1 MGLLSLFQPKATLT
15 DEESRRG
22 QRWLIWEG
30 TAQMGF
36 NSITGS
42 GFIAAFALLLGANN
56 FQIGMLAA
64 LPFLTMPLQLITV
77 GLVERWRR
85 RKLITITGWLLSQML
100 WIPIALIPLFL
111 EVPGA
116 GAISALLA
124 LVGVQA
130 LFASMQNAAW
140 NSWLRDLVPQKT
152 MGEFFARRL
161 RYATLAAMGF
171 GLGAAVFVDFWRN
184 NTVPEA
190 EAIGYTIAILAGA
203 LTLGLGSPLFRS
215 FIPEPEML
223 PAEGRSIF
231 SALADPFRDRNY
243 RVLLLFHFLW
253 AFSVQLA
260 VPFFAVYMLTRLGL
274 PVSAVLGFS
283 VLSQAFNVM
292 FLRVWGPL
300 ADRVGNKAVISVT
313 SSMLLL
319 VILGWT
325 FTTSPDRYFLT
336 IPLLVVLH
344 ILAGIASAGIN
355 VSTGTIG
362 LKMAPQGQATA
373 YLAATSV
380 VSNLG
385 AGLGPLIGGRLA
397 DFFSVHEFSVSF
409 AWTRPDGVSTFAP
422 ISLTGFDF
430 MFGIAFL
437 LGLLSLNV
445 LTLLREQGEVSEEV
459 VIDSLFAPMQRALGP
474 MSSVPGLGL
483 LTQFPMGYLR
493 RVPVPGLEAVVGVTA
508 YQVATAAQAAGAAV
522 GRARGLATQIA
533 RVVERSVTNA
543 WPGGRESEH
552 SSSDVARAAARGA
565 LRTVEHAAVDVGHM
579 ARYAVGGVARGL
591 YRVGGDAEEFMWGAG
606 YGVVEGAVEAN
617 ADPVAAAE
625 GAILGARA
633 EARRMDMDE
642 QLAADRVAHGASEAA
657 RLLYPSA
664 AERILR
670 AANRPADAAGEL
682 DKEPPAT
689 GGD

>member
-1 MGLLSLFQPKATLT
+1 MGLLSLFQPKTTLS

-42 GFIAAFALLLGANN
+42 GFVAAFALLLGANN

-64 LPFLTMPLQLITV
+64 LPFLTMPLQVVTV
-77 GLVERWRR
+77 GLVERLRR
-85 RKLITITGWLLSQML
+85 RKLISVVGWLLSQAL

-111 EVPGA
+111 AVPGA
-116 GAISALLA
+116 SAISALLA
-124 LVGVQA
+124 LVGVQS
-130 LFASMQNAAW
+130 LFTAIQNAAW

-171 GLGAAVFVDFWRN
+171 GLAAAVFVDFWRN
-184 NTVPEA
+184 NTAPQS

-215 FIPEPEML
+215 FMPEPEMP
-223 PAEGRSIF
+223 PAQGRSIF

-253 AFSVQLA
+253 SFSIQLA
-260 VPFFAVYMLTRLGL
+260 VPFFAVYMLTKLGL
-274 PVSAVLGFS
+274 PVSAVLGLS

-325 FTTSPDRYFLT
+325 FTTMPERYFFT
-336 IPLLVVLH
+336 VPLLVILH
-344 ILAGIASAGIN
+344 ILAGIASAGVN
-355 VSTGTIG
+355 VATSTIG
-362 LKMAPQGQATA
+362 FKMAPHGQATA

-380 VSNLG
+380 VANLG

-397 DFFSVHEFSVSF
+397 DFFSVHKFSVTF
-409 AWTRPDGVSTFAP
+409 AWERPDSVFNFAP
-422 ISLTGFDF
+422 ISLTGFDL

-445 LTLLREQGEVSEEV
+445 LTLLREQGEASEEV

-483 LTQFPMGYLR
+483 LTHFPFGYLR

-508 YQVATAAQAAGAAV
+508 YQVATAAQAAGEAV
-522 GRARGLATQIA
+522 GRARRTGNPDSA
-533 RVVERSVTNA
+533 RSRSVSHERVA
-543 WPGGRESEH
+543 GRARPRALIQRHREGG
-552 SSSDVARAAARGA
+552 RGA
-565 LRTVEHAAVDVGHM
+565 LRSLGDAAVDVSHM

-591 YRVGGDAEEFMWGAG
+591 HRVGGDAEEFMWGAG

-625 GAILGARA
+625 GAILGARS
-633 EARRMDMDE
+633 EARRMNMDE
-642 QLAADRVAHGASEAA
+642 QLAADRVAQGASEAA

-664 AERILR
+664 EARILR
-670 AANRPADAAGEL
+670 AAQRPLPEDDEPEADH
-682 DKEPPAT
+682 PTT
-689 GGD
+689 GTV